1 MTIASKYNVE
11 VSWRTFAKDVFQL
24 TRETIGDPATYRM
37 TVKAIDSNNPGAGL
51 KEIGYTLFDF
61 MGIPYSII
69 GTTSTTIDVS
79 DDFRTGK
86 CPTSGKNAFIC
97 KSVFRGRALYVSQ
110 IHFQHLHPL
119 ALSNSRKYDMALLWA
134 NDPNAKKIPFTT
146 AVKPSIENYQ
156 SDQADP
162 EDETKTINYH
172 EDFDEKPNIK
182 LFIVIDANTSF
193 ECRKVDPI
201 FTYIDGLIDTIS
213 FDYGDPN
220 VACFLIISK

>member
-11 VSWRTFAKDVFQL
+11 VSWRTLAKDVFQL
-24 TRETIGDPATYRM
+24 TRETVGDPATYRM

-97 KSVFRGRALYVSQ
+97 KAVFKGRALYVSQ
-110 IHFQHLHPL
+110 IHFQHLHSL
-119 ALSNSRKYDMALLWA
+119 ALGNSRKYDMALLWA
-134 NDPNAKKIPFTT
+134 NDPNAKKIPF
-146 AVKPSIENYQ
+146 ADAIKPIIENYQ
-156 SDQADP
+156 TDQVDP
-162 EDETKTINYH
+162 EDVTKTINYA
-172 EDFDEKPNIK
+172 EDFGENPVVR
-182 LFIVIDANTSF
+182 LFIVQDANTAF
-193 ECRKVDPI
+193 EYRLISPI
-201 FTYIDGLIDTIS
+201 FTYIDGLIDKIS
-213 FDYGDPN
+213 FEYGDPN
-220 VACFLIISK
+220 VSCYLIISK